1 MTITVFLADNH
12 GVVRDG
18 MCLLLEAQTDIR
30 VVGNAANGREA
41 VREVRRL
48 RPDTVIMGIAM
59 PELSGIDATLEIRE
73 ACPSVKILILSM
85 FSSIDH
91 ISLALQA
98 GAHGYLLMEATG
110 AELVDAVRAVHAGH
124 RYLSQKITGTVIDD
138 YTCKHHASSP
148 LASLSSR
155 ERQILQLIAEGKSSA
170 HAAKI
175 LFLSPKTVETYR
187 SRLMR
192 KLGVNGFP
200 DLIKFAIQHGLIP
213 LE

>member
-1 MTITVFLADNH
+1 MAITVFLADNH

-18 MCLLLEAQTDIR
+18 LCLLLEAQTDIS
-30 VVGNAANGREA
+30 VVGSAANGREA

-48 RPDTVIMGIAM
+48 CPDMVIMDIAM

-73 ACPSVKILILSM
+73 ACPSTKVLILSM
-85 FSSIDH
+85 FSTIEH
-91 ISLALQA
+91 ISRALQA
-98 GAHGYLLMEATG
+98 GAHGYLLMESTG

-124 RYLSQKITGTVIDD
+124 RYLSQKITGAVIDD
-138 YTCKHHASSP
+138 YTRKRHASSP
-148 LASLSSR
+148 LESLSSR

-170 HAAKI
+170 YAAKI

-192 KLGVNGFP
+192 KLGISGFP
-200 DLIKFAIQHGLIP
+200 SLIKFAIQHGLIP

>member
-1 MTITVFLADNH
+1 MTITVFLADSH

-18 MCLLLEAQTDIR
+18 LCLLLQAQDDIR
-30 VVGNAANGREA
+30 VIGNAANGREA

-48 RPDTVIMGIAM
+48 RPDTVLMDTAM

-73 ACPSVKILILSM
+73 ACPSTKILILSM
-85 FSSIDH
+85 SSSIDH
-91 ISLALQA
+91 ISRALQA
-98 GAHGYLLMEATG
+98 GAHGYLLMESTG
-110 AELVDAVRAVHAGH
+110 AELVVAVRAVYAGN
-124 RYLSQKITGTVIDD
+124 RYLSQQITGTVIDD
-138 YTCKHHASSP
+138 YTRKRRASSP
-148 LASLSSR
+148 LESLSSR

-192 KLGVNGFP
+192 KLGISGFP
-200 DLIKFAIQHGLIP
+200 NLIKFAIQHGLIP

>member
-1 MTITVFLADNH
+1 MTITVFLANNH

-18 MCLLLEAQTDIR
+18 LHLLLEAQSDIR
-30 VVGNAANGREA
+30 VVGNTANGREA
-41 VREVRRL
+41 VREVQRL

-91 ISLALQA
+91 ISRALQA
-98 GAHGYLLMEATG
+98 GAHGCLLMEATG
-110 AELVDAVRAVHAGH
+110 AELVDAVRAVHAGY
-124 RYLSQKITGTVIDD
+124 RYLSPKITGVIIDD

-192 KLGVNGFP
+192 KLGISGFP

>member
-1 MTITVFLADNH
+1 MTITVFLADSH

-18 MCLLLEAQTDIR
+18 MCLLLEAHTDIR

-91 ISLALQA
+91 ISRALQA
-98 GAHGYLLMEATG
+98 GAHGYLLMEASG

-192 KLGVNGFP
+192 KLGISGFP